1 MFERSVEA
9 KGQDNNM
16 MQNVNYT
23 FCDNVLW
30 RLSLCTGLVELV
42 SKSGNKIHQTWPKP
56 FSRALYFRLCE
67 PHMLHYANANETG
80 QHFEKL

>member
-23 FCDNVLW
+23 FCENVLW
-30 RLSLCTGLVELV
+30 RLLLCTGLVELV
-42 SKSGNKIHQTWPKP
+42 SKSRIKISPNLAKA
-56 FSRALYFRLCE
+56 F
-67 PHMLHYANANETG
+67 
-80 QHFEKL
+80 